1 MDEEGNPKNAELIQK
16 FADQQD
22 YIKFVREEERRNEG
36 NSYHLSKA
44 LGDSQ
49 RQQLITAMR
58 LYQSGKAGWY
68 SKLIDKFLS

>member
-44 LGDSQ
+44 LGD
-49 RQQLITAMR
+49 
-58 LYQSGKAGWY
+58 
-68 SKLIDKFLS
+68 